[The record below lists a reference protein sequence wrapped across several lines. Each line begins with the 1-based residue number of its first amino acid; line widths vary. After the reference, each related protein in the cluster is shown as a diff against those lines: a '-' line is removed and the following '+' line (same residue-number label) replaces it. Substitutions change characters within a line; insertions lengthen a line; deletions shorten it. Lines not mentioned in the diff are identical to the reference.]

1 MTASNVSAKDLFV
14 LGRLSMR
21 PTHGHEIM
29 RTLAESRS
37 DLWAELSEKHVY
49 YVLRKLERD
58 GLVTVAEQR
67 DGSRPARRVYSLTE
81 AGLAEFERLMRS
93 DALVAS
99 LPYSEFD
106 VVFGMLAYTDRL
118 TPAEKDAVLEAR
130 AEHLRS
136 LIADARTAM
145 QHAEESGTAG
155 LPTRVFAKV
164 VRVAAAELT
173 WLDEVMADIAEIG
186 WDSVRT
192 AAPKEA
198 AK

>member
-93 DALVAS
+93 DALITS

-145 QHAEESGTAG
+145 QRAEESGTAG

-186 WDSVRT
+186 WDSARNS
-192 AAPKEA
+192 APKEA
-198 AK
+198 AQ